1 MIQET
6 FVTHKINLD
15 SKPAYFILIIPKYDF
30 NSELFISFEWEVVFF
45 SNFAPPGTRA
55 ADVQY
60 KSTGVRAPVYDRTK
74 EQAHVD
80 LVRVGQLHREPVT
93 DKNASVQCL
102 FKKNLVFVLH
112 IHVIMHVYDIIV
124 EWNIGNIYF
133 RTFTFKLS
141 YNGTKMNYLWIKIF
155 CVVTFFSI
163 FFVSK
168 TI

>member
-15 SKPAYFILIIPKYDF
+15 SKPAYFILILPKYDF
-30 NSELFISFEWEVVFF
+30 NSKLFISFEWEVVFF

-60 KSTGVRAPVYDRTK
+60 NSTGVRAPVYDRTK

-93 DKNASVQCL
+93 DKYASVQFCL
-102 FKKNLVFVLH
+102 KNLVFVLH
-112 IHVIMHVYDIIV
+112 IHVIMHVYNIIV
-124 EWNIGNIYF
+124 EWNIGNIYLIQDVLI
-133 RTFTFKLS
+133 TFKSS

-155 CVVTFFSI
+155 WGDNFQNRS
-163 FFVSK
+163 
-168 TI
+168 